1 MFCCHYIYVVTK
13 YKLTKL
19 YCVFIYVCVCIY
31 IYIYIY
37 IYHLYIYIYTHY
49 CFVCYVK
56 NIIYLFTLQVDIRRN
71 VSCLLSEKVLIV

>member
-19 YCVFIYVCVCIY
+19 YCVFIYVCVY

>member
-19 YCVFIYVCVCIY
+19 YCVFIYVRIY

-37 IYHLYIYIYTHY
+37 IIYIYIYIHIIVLFATLRTL
-49 CFVCYVK
+49 F
-56 NIIYLFTLQVDIRRN
+56 IYLPFR
-71 VSCLLSEKVLIV
+71 